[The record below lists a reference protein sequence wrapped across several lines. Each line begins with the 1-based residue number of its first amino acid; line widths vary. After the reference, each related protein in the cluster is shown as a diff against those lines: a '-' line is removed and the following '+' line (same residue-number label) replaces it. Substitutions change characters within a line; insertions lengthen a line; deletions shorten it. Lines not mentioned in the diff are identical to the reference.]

1 MIFDVICKIEA
12 TYPQIR
18 KVMEGGTYGNHAQ
31 KAVEGN
37 AHVKLP
43 VTKYHGQLLSD
54 SIHAI
59 AFF

>member
-31 KAVEGN
+31 KALEGN

-43 VTKYHGQLLSD
+43 VTKYHGQFLSMPC
-54 SIHAI
+54 HAI
-59 AFF
+59 FF